1 MEQHMLMDGY
11 QFHHTLRLGQ
21 REEEEAERSGR
32 RATESGSVERGVRRD
47 ERNIKWEVSAALRTD
62 EWRDGRRKGLS
73 EVKLKIN
80 EERKICFSFK
90 PMHRVFGEAVTQQ

>member
-21 REEEEAERSGR
+21 REEEAERSGR
-32 RATESGSVERGVRRD
+32 RAAESGSVERGARRD

-62 EWRDGRRKGLS
+62 GGMEGWK
-73 EVKLKIN
+73 
-80 EERKICFSFK
+80 EERVI
-90 PMHRVFGEAVTQQ
+90 